1 MTGNPHSNGSDKS
14 QTMVLLERIAAATE
28 ANAAAIRALA
38 EEIAGLRAEL
48 EARPA
53 PASAA
58 GPTVVPAA
66 SFTAARCVDFQ
77 AESVVVTIAEDGNP
91 AYRIR
96 GFPFIKFGVRVWPE
110 VLPNIGLDPGAL
122 KPGMNPFS
130 AMVRAALNEEGK
142 PRKVIGLAA

>member
-1 MTGNPHSNGSDKS
+1 MTSNTHPNGSDKS
-14 QTMVLLERIAAATE
+14 QSLALLERIAAATE

-38 EEIAGLRAEL
+38 DEIAALRAEL

-53 PASAA
+53 TGT

-66 SFTAARCVDFQ
+66 SYTAARCVDFQ

-122 KPGMNPFS
+122 KPGTNPFC
-130 AMVRAALNEEGK
+130 AMVRASLNDEGK
-142 PRKVIGLAA
+142 PKKVIGLAV